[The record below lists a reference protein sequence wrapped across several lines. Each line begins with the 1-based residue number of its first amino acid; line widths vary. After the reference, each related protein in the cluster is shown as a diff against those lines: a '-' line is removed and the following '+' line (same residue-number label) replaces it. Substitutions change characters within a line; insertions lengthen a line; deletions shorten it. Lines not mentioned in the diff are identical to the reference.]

1 MPRIHVK
8 LDLPDS
14 LLAELEMA
22 ARQCE
27 LSTPAFVSEVLTADL
42 AARRLPGVPSG
53 HTGPRVLGDDRAG
66 AAVEHS
72 VFGPAKNIVLEDIT

>member
-1 MPRIHVK
+1 VAHIVVR
-8 LDLPDS
+8 LNLPEV
-14 LLAELEMA
+14 LAAELERAA
-22 ARQCE
+22 ARCE
-27 LSTPAFVSEVLTADL
+27 LSSAAYISEVLTADL

-72 VFGPAKNIVLEDIT
+72 LVGRARNIVLEDI